1 MNILTKLSLTA
12 LAVATLAGCA
22 SAPLEPPK
30 TEAERVASGS
40 LLHVPVAINLT
51 DFTWHKVT
59 VKASEYGG
67 YFTEKEYGTV
77 TVFTDKKTGK
87 TYDFEGQPVTAEG
100 HRVLTDGY
108 VCIPKSIINYEKSFG
123 SVKVIYGKY
132 GAWNASDSLEAC
144 RSSKAQAKVQ
154 DKEKTAMMMGP
165 AVLSGM
171 ASIAALTYISVKDN
185 DVLKQQQEIEE
196 IIKDDINS

>member
-59 VKASEYGG
+59 VKA
-67 YFTEKEYGTV
+67 TEKRGWFNEIGSGTV
-77 TVFTDKKTGK
+77 TIFTNKNTGK

-100 HRVLTDGY
+100 YRVLTDGY
-108 VCIPKSIINYEKSFG
+108 VCVPKLIEKGTFG
-123 SVKVIYGKY
+123 KGILYGEWSAFTSEDSKSDCLTIKYQERHVNKVNKPKY
-132 GAWNASDSLEAC
+132 LA
-144 RSSKAQAKVQ
+144 
-154 DKEKTAMMMGP
+154 P
-165 AVLSGM
+165 AVLSGA
-171 ASIAALTYISVKDN
+171 ASVVALGYLVTTDN
-185 DVLKQQQEIEE
+185 DTAKQQQEIEE

>member
-30 TEAERVASGS
+30 TEAGRVTSGS

-59 VKASEYGG
+59 VKA
-67 YFTEKEYGTV
+67 TERNGLLAGRGESDV

-87 TYDFEGQPVTAEG
+87 TYDFEGQPVTTEG
-100 HRVLTDGY
+100 YRVLTDGY
-108 VCIPKSIINYEKSFG
+108 ICVPRKLQNMLGKHIVYGELNINGEDSISDCQSF
-123 SVKVIYGKY
+123 
-132 GAWNASDSLEAC
+132 
-144 RSSKAQAKVQ
+144 KAQLRNANSTNKLRAVAI
-154 DKEKTAMMMGP
+154 AMVSGP
-165 AVLSGM
+165 ASLV
-171 ASIAALTYISVKDN
+171 ALGYLATTDN
-185 DVLKQQQEIEE
+185 DTAKQQQEIEE